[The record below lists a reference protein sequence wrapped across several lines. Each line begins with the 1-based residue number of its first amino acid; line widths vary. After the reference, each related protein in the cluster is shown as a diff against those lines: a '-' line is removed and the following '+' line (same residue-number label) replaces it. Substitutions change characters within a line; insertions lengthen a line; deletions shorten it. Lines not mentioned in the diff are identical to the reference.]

1 MELIHYL
8 NKHFFTREQLL
19 ARCAIEAD
27 QLRHWQERRMLPRA
41 SYRLHLDL
49 SCASFFGEHREQ
61 SAAEYYAKGT
71 VAWIEA
77 LRPLAG
83 EAEALAVFA
92 RRYRARLGELAAS
105 GIACPDRLAGDK
117 HIATEWEHFLDGT
130 YGLCTVSGLPEDIA
144 AKEAAIVLIRALDGD
159 RGQPLDASGRA
170 QLRQCVD
177 LLDAVS
183 SPFAPHEVAR
193 SSRHR
198 HVDEMRRG
206 HGL

>member
-19 ARCAIEAD
+19 ARCAIEPE
-27 QLRHWQERRMLPRA
+27 QLQHWQEHRMMPRA
-41 SYRLHLDL
+41 SYRLRLDIL
-49 SCASFFGEHREQ
+49 CDSFFGEHREQ
-61 SAAEYYAKGT
+61 LATEYYAKGS
-71 VAWIEA
+71 VAWIEV
-77 LRPLAG
+77 LRPLSG
-83 EAEALAVFA
+83 EAGALAVFA

-105 GIACPDRLAGDK
+105 SIACQERLASDG

-144 AKEAAIVLIRALDGD
+144 AKEAAIAQIRALDGGQ
-159 RGQPLDASGRA
+159 GQPLDASGRA

-183 SPFAPHEVAR
+183 NPFAPHEVAR

-198 HVDEMRRG
+198 FVDEMRRM